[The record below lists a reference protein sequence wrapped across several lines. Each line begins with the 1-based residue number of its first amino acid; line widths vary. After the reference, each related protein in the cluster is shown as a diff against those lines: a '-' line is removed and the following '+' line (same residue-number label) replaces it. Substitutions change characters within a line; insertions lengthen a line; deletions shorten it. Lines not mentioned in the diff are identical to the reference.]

1 MTNPFDAASRDAR
14 LDPQDPSAK
23 ARLSAEA
30 QRTGLRGA
38 GFSITRYRIGWTYTF
53 QGDGWGLPGV
63 FTLSLRASDLRH
75 ASARP
80 DSTTAMAM
88 ALSALHLPLPPMCP
102 ETPEN
107 LDLELGPDGPQ
118 ATRYLENPLI
128 WEFRFAPGGRADF
141 APRRFPVSFHAR
153 DFFSPPLP
161 IVLAW
166 FDVTPIRPA
175 GFPQSW
181 LPVGRELRPP
191 PEGFRD
197 LHRPSSLF
205 PAVYQIGSSPD
216 RILIGR
222 GVFREEAS
230 TDPRRMVH
238 RGIRLYRK
246 LALGV
251 FNGSYFASLW
261 PRNETAPFLSSTVS
275 AAYTAYEGRVET
287 PADPADSATLR
298 TSVFRNL
305 AGWRAMSE
313 DGLEIPILD
322 RSPDSDN
329 LNIRATRCLMNC
341 RVRYRPTV

>member
-14 LDPQDPSAK
+14 LDPQDPSARM
-23 ARLSAEA
+23 RLAAEA

-38 GFSITRYRIGWTYTF
+38 GFSISRVGWSYDF

-63 FTLSLRASDLRH
+63 FTLSLTSSDARY

-80 DSTTAMAM
+80 DSATAMAM
-88 ALSALHLPLPPMCP
+88 ALSALRLPLPSMCRKTPM
-102 ETPEN
+102 N
-107 LDLELGPDGPQ
+107 RDLSTGQDRPG
-118 ATRYLENPLI
+118 ANRYLELPLV
-128 WEFRFAPGGRADF
+128 WEFRFAPGGGASFTPRA
-141 APRRFPVSFHAR
+141 FPHSLEQGAGPV
-153 DFFSPPLP
+153 
-161 IVLAW
+161 W
-166 FDVTPIRPA
+166 CDVTPTGPA

-197 LHRPSSLF
+197 LRRPSSLF
-205 PAVYQIGSSPD
+205 PAVYQAGSSPE
-216 RILIGR
+216 RIFIER

-275 AAYTAYEGRVET
+275 AAYAAYEGRVET

-305 AGWRAMSE
+305 AGWRAMSA